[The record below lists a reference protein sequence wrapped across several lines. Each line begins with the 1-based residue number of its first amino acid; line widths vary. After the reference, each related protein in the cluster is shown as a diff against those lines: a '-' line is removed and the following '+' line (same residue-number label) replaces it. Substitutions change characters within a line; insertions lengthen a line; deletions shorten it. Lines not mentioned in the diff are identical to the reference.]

1 MILRSKG
8 VSNNHHIQL
17 ITDGTAY
24 LSAARLRELGII
36 SLPIVA
42 QANGRNFMYDQQ
54 TDGHIDLLAELE
66 QSRSPV
72 EIVGPSPDD
81 FRAVFERT
89 LYRTNRMLLI
99 LSSSHLSPVMRNARI
114 AARDFMGRCDITV
127 LDSQTMSVGLGLL
140 VEKAG
145 ELLQQGDLSLPD
157 VVKLIRG
164 MIPRIYVVMISHT
177 LDYIYNSGKLSAMQA
192 ILGAMLKIHPFLVI
206 EDGDIIP
213 QEKSRKPERA
223 LDKLVEFAS
232 EFSRISQLVI
242 FQSGAQ
248 PTEEALLLKT
258 RLEQIML
265 NRDFPIITY
274 DPILA
279 SHIGPE
285 GVGMVIYEGVWR

>member
-1 MILRSKG
+1 
-8 VSNNHHIQL
+8 VSSNHHIQL

-24 LSAARLRELGII
+24 LSAARLREFGII

-72 EIVGPSPDD
+72 EIIGPSPDD

-157 VVKLIRG
+157 VVKRIRG

-223 LDKLVEFAS
+223 LDKLVEFAA
-232 EFSRISQLVI
+232 EFSRINRLVI

-258 RLEQIML
+258 RLEQIMP

-285 GVGMVIYEGVWR
+285 GVGMVIYEGVWC

>member
-1 MILRSKG
+1 MS
-8 VSNNHHIQL
+8 SNHHIQL

-66 QSRSPV
+66 RSRSPV
-72 EIVGPSPDD
+72 EIIGPSPDD

-114 AARDFMGRCDITV
+114 AARDFMGRCDITA
-127 LDSQTMSVGLGLL
+127 LDSQTISVGLGLL

-145 ELLQQGDLSLPD
+145 ELLQQGDLPLPD

-258 RLEQIML
+258 RLEQIMP

-285 GVGMVIYEGVWR
+285 GAGMVIYEGVWR

>member
-1 MILRSKG
+1 

-17 ITDGTAY
+17 ITDGTAH
-24 LSAARLRELGII
+24 LSATRLRELGVI

-54 TDGHIDLLAELE
+54 TDGHVDLLAELE

-72 EIVGPSPDD
+72 EIIGPSPDD

-99 LSSSHLSPVMRNARI
+99 LSSGHLSPVMRNARI

-127 LDSQTMSVGLGLL
+127 LDSQTISVGLGLL

-145 ELLQQGDLSLPD
+145 ELLQQGALPLPD
-157 VVKLIRG
+157 VVKRIRG

-177 LDYIYNSGKLSAMQA
+177 LDYIYKSGKLSAMQA

-232 EFSRISQLVI
+232 EFSRINQLVI

-258 RLEQIML
+258 RLEQIIL
-265 NRDFPIITY
+265 NHNFPIITY
-274 DPILA
+274 DPLLA

-285 GVGMVIYEGVWR
+285 GVGMVIYEGEWR

>member
-1 MILRSKG
+1 M
-8 VSNNHHIQL
+8 SNNHHIQL

-72 EIVGPSPDD
+72 EIIGPSPDD

-145 ELLQQGDLSLPD
+145 ELLQQGDLPLPD

-232 EFSRISQLVI
+232 EFSRINQLVI

-258 RLEQIML
+258 RLEQIMP

-279 SHIGPE
+279 SHIGPD

>member
-1 MILRSKG
+1 M
-8 VSNNHHIQL
+8 SNNHHIQL

>member
-1 MILRSKG
+1 MTG
-8 VSNNHHIQL
+8 NHIQL

-24 LSAARLRELGII
+24 LPAARLRELGII

-42 QANGRNFMYDQQ
+42 QASGRHFMYDQQ
-54 TDGHIDLLAELE
+54 TYEHLDLLAELE
-66 QSRSPV
+66 GSRSPV
-72 EIVGPSPDD
+72 EIVGPSPED

-89 LYRTNRMLLI
+89 LYRTNKMLVI

-114 AARDFMGRCDITV
+114 AARDFMGRCDITI
-127 LDSQTMSVGLGLL
+127 LDSQTISVGLGLL
-140 VEKAG
+140 VERAG
-145 ELLQQGDLSLPD
+145 ELLQQGDMPLGD
-157 VVKLIRG
+157 VVKSIRG

-177 LDYIYNSGKLSAMQA
+177 LDYIYYSGKISAMQS

-232 EFSRISQLVI
+232 EFSRINQLVI
-242 FQSGAQ
+242 FQNAAQ
-248 PTEEALLLKT
+248 PTDESLLLRS
-258 RLEQIML
+258 RLEQIVPG
-265 NRDFPIITY
+265 REFPIIAY
-274 DPILA
+274 DPVLA

-285 GVGMVIYEGVWR
+285 GVGMVIYEGLWR

>member
-1 MILRSKG
+1 
-8 VSNNHHIQL
+8 VSGNHHIQL

-72 EIVGPSPDD
+72 EIIGPSPDD

>member
-1 MILRSKG
+1 MS
-8 VSNNHHIQL
+8 SNHHIQL

-24 LSAARLRELGII
+24 LSAARLREFGII

-72 EIVGPSPDD
+72 EIIGPSPDD

-157 VVKLIRG
+157 VVKRIRG

-223 LDKLVEFAS
+223 LDKLVEFAA
-232 EFSRISQLVI
+232 EFSRINRLVI

-258 RLEQIML
+258 RLEQIMP

-285 GVGMVIYEGVWR
+285 GVGMVIYEGVWC